1 MGTSGWSYPPSTGPG
16 TWTGIFYPLAK
27 TDELKFYSRYFNT
40 VEINST
46 FYRPCNPKTAESW
59 AKRTP
64 DDFEFTVKVW
74 QQFTH
79 RKGEWT
85 KEDIEEFKAGI
96 LPLIEADKLGCL
108 LFQFPA
114 SFRHTPET
122 MDRLKALLVS
132 FEGHPKAVE
141 LRHRSWTD
149 VVPAL
154 QSVGAAPTF
163 IDEPKFKDSIRQEI
177 AAPGT
182 GLLYLRFHGR
192 KFEKW
197 WRHEHRNER
206 YDYLY
211 TPEELHPYAIRLKSI
226 LEDKNIQRAY
236 IFFNNHP
243 GAKAV
248 ANAVMMRA
256 ELDIPVKAELPEKFL
271 EEYPQLESPQRHED
285 TK

>member
-1 MGTSGWSYPPSTGPG
+1 VGTSGWSYPPNTGPG
-16 TWTGIFYPLAK
+16 SWTGVFYPLLK
-27 TDELKFYSRYFNT
+27 TDELKFYSRYFNS

-64 DDFEFTVKVW
+64 ADFEFTVKAW

-79 RKGEWT
+79 NKTDWT
-85 KEDIEEFKAGI
+85 AADVEEFKAGI

-114 SFRHTPET
+114 SFRHTPQT
-122 MDRLKALLVS
+122 MDRLKSLLTS
-132 FEGHPKAVE
+132 FEDYPKAVE

-149 VVPAL
+149 ATDVLAL
-154 QSVGAAPTF
+154 LESLGAAPAF
-163 IDEPKFKDSIRQEI
+163 IDEPKFKDSIRQDMET
-177 AAPGT
+177 AAGAR
-182 GLLYLRFHGR
+182 LLYLRFHGR
-192 KFEKW
+192 KFDKW
-197 WRHEHRNER
+197 WKHEHRNER

-211 TPEELHPYAIRLKSI
+211 TREELEPYVVRVKSVLENKDIR
-226 LEDKNIQRAY
+226 RAY

-256 ELDIPVKAELPEKFL
+256 QLDVPVKAELPGKLIETFPEL
-271 EEYPQLESPQRHED
+271 NR
-285 TK
+285 

>member
-1 MGTSGWSYPPSTGPG
+1 M
-16 TWTGIFYPLAK
+16 FYPLVK
-27 TDELKFYSRYFNT
+27 TDELKFYSRYFNV

-74 QQFTH
+74 RQFTH
-79 RKGEWT
+79 NKDDWTSGEA
-85 KEDIEEFKAGI
+85 EEFRSGI
-96 LPLIEADKLGCL
+96 LPLAEAQKLGCL

-122 MDRLKALLVS
+122 MDRLKALCSL
-132 FEGHPKAVE
+132 FEEYPKAVE
-141 LRHRSWTD
+141 LRHRSWSD
-149 VVPAL
+149 VLPTLESIGAIPA
-154 QSVGAAPTF
+154 F
-163 IDEPKFKDSIRQEI
+163 IDEPKFKDSIRQDI
-177 AAPGT
+177 ASPEAR
-182 GLLYLRFHGR
+182 LLYLRFHGR

-211 TPEELHPYAIRLKSI
+211 TAEELQPYVVRVKSI
-226 LEDKNIQRAY
+226 LENKDIQRVY
-236 IFFNNHP
+236 ILFNNHP
-243 GAKAV
+243 AAKAV

-256 ELDIPVKAELPEKFL
+256 HLDIPVKAELPDKFMATFPEL
-271 EEYPQLESPQRHED
+271 ERTAGGSP
-285 TK
+285 